1 MCIAF
6 LSDPL
11 LSSRS
16 KHGFETFPSQLN
28 QSIMEFDPLCLCVEV
43 VQKGIVQIYMKL
55 VPGVSTTLMKESNY
69 TPLQSCLSVERSTGS
84 LGVIGNAELF

>member
-28 QSIMEFDPLCLCVEV
+28 QSIMEFDPLCLCVEE

-55 VPGVSTTLMKESNY
+55 VPGVSTTLMKEVIILHCRVVYQSNV
-69 TPLQSCLSVERSTGS
+69 L
-84 LGVIGNAELF
+84 LGHWA

>member
-55 VPGVSTTLMKESNY
+55 VPGVSTTSMKEVIISD
-69 TPLQSCLSVERSTGS
+69 CLSVERSTGS